1 MSTYGTIPAAASSS
15 TPPPPP
21 KGSSSPPPAAPDDST
36 SCARCPRRAAAF
48 PFRPWRELADP
59 RALAVPAGGLTGA
72 RRRARAN
79 LAYFAANY
87 QLVFLVV
94 VSVSM
99 LRRPLPM
106 GPPTVLLGLVF
117 LSSKAFPVIM
127 TLQLLQLMFTGAAA
141 SVLVSLPV
149 GLLLVGGHAVMHE
162 YNCPA
167 EDGAVDE
174 EVGSIVWRR
183 GVPPCDAP
191 TATAVSKT
199 MLPTIDDLHLS
210 KSASAST

>member
-1 MSTYGTIPAAASSS
+1 
-15 TPPPPP
+15 
-21 KGSSSPPPAAPDDST
+21 
-36 SCARCPRRAAAF
+36 
-48 PFRPWRELADP
+48 
-59 RALAVPAGGLTGA
+59 
-72 RRRARAN
+72 
-79 LAYFAANY
+79 
-87 QLVFLVV
+87 
-94 VSVSM
+94 
-99 LRRPLPM
+99 
-106 GPPTVLLGLVF
+106 
-117 LSSKAFPVIM
+117 M

-199 MLPTIDDLHLS
+199 TRKATRLCRAKPVPFIN
-210 KSASAST
+210 SATCLGC